1 MRLDIVSLFPT
12 VSQAVLSQSIIGR
25 AQRDGIVEIRHVN
38 LRDFA
43 EDARGTVDDAI
54 LGGGAGMLLKPDIIA
69 RCLKSLDSKEAYTV
83 LLCPQGRTFCQ
94 PVATD
99 LAAKEHLILFC
110 GHYEGV
116 DERARQSFFDM
127 ELSLG
132 DFVLTNGV
140 IAASVVADAVIRLL
154 PGALGDDESSVD
166 ESFSNERLLEY
177 PQFTRPAQFQSQ
189 DAPEVLLNGNH
200 QDIQKWRRE
209 QRVIRTAAR
218 RPDLLS

>member
-54 LGGGAGMLLKPDIIA
+54 LGGGAGMLLKPDIIS